1 MDGDE
6 EPHVIY
12 DQNRTA
18 YLGDRDGPPHQTAR
32 RSGAQRNHERGMH
45 NLSLQVVPP
54 AATVDLVRIRP
65 LVQPP
70 LAARLEFEMFT
81 ALVTK
86 IS

>member
-6 EPHVIY
+6 EPHAVY

-18 YLGDRDGPPHQTAR
+18 YLAASR
-32 RSGAQRNHERGMH
+32 RGAQRNHERGMH

-54 AATVDLVRIRP
+54 AATVDLVCVRR

-70 LAARLEFEMFT
+70 LAARLEFEMLHRVEDLLT
-81 ALVTK
+81 V
-86 IS
+86 